1 MALDAN
7 INAETKSQCPE
18 EKRALECC
26 DGHVILCDGALGD
39 GTQSSIAIL
48 SFSVVLF
55 PLDNNV
61 FHTSAL
67 SLLVSEVS
75 PS

>member
-7 INAETKSQCPE
+7 MNAETKSQCPE
-18 EKRALECC
+18 EKRALEC
-26 DGHVILCDGALGD
+26 CDGALGD

-61 FHTSAL
+61 FHTSVL